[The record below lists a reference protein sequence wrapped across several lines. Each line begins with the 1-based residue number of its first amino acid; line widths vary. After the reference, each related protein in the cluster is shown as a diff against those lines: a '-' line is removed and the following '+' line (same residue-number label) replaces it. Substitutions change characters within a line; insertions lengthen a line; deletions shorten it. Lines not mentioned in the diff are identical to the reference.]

1 MKLNKYVN
9 LDNPTQ
15 HKIVIYLHKAIRLIS
30 NNLADKFE
38 SMFRPDF
45 VNSRKDGVLM
55 FKWLKH
61 DLNGPYRKYPYKV
74 PTLANKFEITTHSEE
89 IAQICNKGFHCTD
102 LSGISRW
109 ESYSS
114 DLYLVEVFGDFDAG
128 FDVDKITF
136 TNIRI
141 LEKVRG
147 DASEY
152 PAESIENY
160 CKNNLPL
167 IRKLSSG
174 LSSLI
179 TDEEKKLI
187 TVDFIV
193 DEISKLITNNQVYL
207 INTYIIMKTLRKH
220 YLGVNDILAIG
231 DMLLNRG
238 VLENHS
244 YSSIFV
250 EYINL
255 VNAMTLAREKA
266 EKKANKVPKKNS
278 PRIDKY
284 TGKPKV
290 KRKPKK

>member
-9 LDNPTQ
+9 LNNPIQ
-15 HKIVIYLHKAIRLIS
+15 HKIVIYLHRAIRLIS
-30 NNLADKFE
+30 NDLADNFE

-61 DLNGPYRKYPYKV
+61 DLNGPYRKYPYRV

-102 LSGISRW
+102 LSGINTWWSR
-109 ESYSS
+109 SS
-114 DLYLVEVFGDFDAG
+114 DLYLVEVFGDFDAR
-128 FDVDKITF
+128 FDLDKITF

-147 DASEY
+147 DASKY
-152 PAESIENY
+152 PTESIENY

-167 IRKLSSG
+167 IRKLSLG
-174 LSSLI
+174 LFSLI

-187 TVDFIV
+187 TVDYIV
-193 DEISKLITNNQVYL
+193 DEISKLITNNQRYL
-207 INTYIIMKTLRKH
+207 ITPHTIMKTLRKH
-220 YLGVNDILAIG
+220 YLSLNDILAIG
-231 DMLLNRG
+231 DMLHKRG
-238 VLENHS
+238 VLGDYS
-244 YSSIFV
+244 YPLIFA

-255 VNAMTLAREKA
+255 ANATALAREKA